1 MCGICGIYNYRTSKP
16 VDEHLIR
23 TMTESIIHRGPDDEG
38 FYFNGPLGM
47 GHRRLSIIDIS
58 GGYQPICNED
68 KSIWVVFIGKR
79 DKKK

>member
-1 MCGICGIYNYRTSKP
+1 MCGICGIYNYATGKP
-16 VDEHLIR
+16 VDEPLIR

-58 GGYQPICNED
+58 DGSLFLMKINLHG
-68 KSIWVVFIGKR
+68 SFL
-79 DKKK
+79 